1 MAQTTCS
8 LTSFSFTDGLVPVK
22 AQVAENLTK
31 LDWCDM
37 FQLISNVI
45 GLMSYIAIAVATLGV
60 IWGGVTLMISA
71 GNESNIKKGKG
82 IIKSAL
88 IGYAIV
94 LSANL
99 IVIGIFT
106 AFGIDVSLL
115 PWQ

>member
-1 MAQTTCS
+1 MAQTTCA
-8 LTSFSFTDGLVPVK
+8 LTSFNFTDGLVPVK
-22 AQVAENLTK
+22 AQTAANLTS

-45 GLMSYIAIAVATLGV
+45 GLMSYIAVAVATLGV
-60 IWGGVTLMISA
+60 IWGGVTLLISA

-88 IGYAIV
+88 VGYAIV
-94 LSANL
+94 LAANF

-106 AFGIDVSLL
+106 AFGIDVALL